1 MTKILD
7 KKLNVYDF
15 QLTNYGKYL
24 MSIGQYAPK
33 YYAFYDDNIVYDNMY
48 TKTGSALV
56 SPVSE
61 SQNSINERIKNNTA
75 YIGTLTT
82 FEDVNATDQQLVSV
96 EGSDV
101 ILEDTEGTGASYR
114 FGTGKNYFQSDVTPI
129 RYAPR
134 KDIFRFDGAIGDAL
148 LDSKHKDVAPAW
160 KIIVLNGEITSTN
173 TKYEL
178 APNLTAS
185 VPQINITVNYQ
196 KQIREAEFPNRDT
209 DQISAESLR
218 GRLSRTS
225 TFSDENFVY
234 LASQDP
240 IVYVDEGNTELLAQ
254 NYDVE
259 VFVVHTGSAEGSDNT
274 VHKVPDVLE
283 RKYFETIQEQVVDG
297 LMLSSQ
303 PSTGYQGELPQTSV
317 EYYFDFT
324 EDNKTDKKIVCRQ
337 LQNFNKSSYYID
349 LDIDCE
355 SELREDAYYDIYGSQ
370 VEPEICLD

>member
-48 TKTGSALV
+48 TKTGSALT
-56 SPVSE
+56 SPISE

-96 EGSDV
+96 EGLDV

-160 KIIVLNGEITSTN
+160 KIIVLNGEITSTD

-196 KQIREAEFPNRDT
+196 KQIRESEFPNRNT

-225 TFSDENFVY
+225 TFSDENFIY
-234 LASQDP
+234 LASEDP
-240 IVYVDEGNTELLAQ
+240 IVYVDEVNTELLAQ

-259 VFVVHTGSAEGSDNT
+259 VFVVQTGSVLGPGGNLR
-274 VHKVPDVLE
+274 KIPDVLE

-317 EYYFDFT
+317 EYYFDFI

>member
-82 FEDVNATDQQLVSV
+82 FEDVNATDQQWVSV
-96 EGSDV
+96 EGLDV

-196 KQIREAEFPNRDT
+196 KHQLKRE
-209 DQISAESLR
+209 
-218 GRLSRTS
+218 
-225 TFSDENFVY
+225 
-234 LASQDP
+234 
-240 IVYVDEGNTELLAQ
+240 
-254 NYDVE
+254 
-259 VFVVHTGSAEGSDNT
+259 
-274 VHKVPDVLE
+274 
-283 RKYFETIQEQVVDG
+283 
-297 LMLSSQ
+297 
-303 PSTGYQGELPQTSV
+303 
-317 EYYFDFT
+317 
-324 EDNKTDKKIVCRQ
+324 
-337 LQNFNKSSYYID
+337 KS
-349 LDIDCE
+349 
-355 SELREDAYYDIYGSQ
+355 
-370 VEPEICLD
+370 